1 MAEYLIVQD
10 FNNYK
15 SNHHSTI
22 KMNQNLLNKES
33 PFLMRD
39 ITTKFGNSIS
49 TTNILKLFTKLQ
61 FIY

>member
-1 MAEYLIVQD
+1 MEKYLIVQD

-33 PFLMRD
+33 LFLMRD
-39 ITTKFGNSIS
+39 IITKFGNSIS

-61 FIY
+61 CNY